1 MAGRRGRGIM
11 LMFNRLIKCRR
22 GVGSVEFA
30 ILAPILISL
39 YICCFEL
46 TMGLS
51 TAKRVTRSAAT
62 VADLVTQ
69 QTSVNKTFLA
79 TMLDVTQAIF
89 VPYDAGSVRLKIT
102 GIAID
107 QSKTAKVL
115 WSWQQDGSRP
125 YGAGTVVNDVP
136 DDMKTADS
144 FLVRAELSVPH
155 TLLLF
160 LPGLLSTETRSIT
173 ISRTYYYRQRVG
185 DSIACS
191 DC

>member
-1 MAGRRGRGIM
+1 MEGRQRRGV
-11 LMFNRLIKCRR
+11 LLALNRLINCRR

-69 QTSVNKTFLA
+69 QTSVNTTFLS

-89 VPYDAGSVRLKIT
+89 VPYDASAVSLKIT
-102 GIAID
+102 GITID
-107 QSKTAKVL
+107 QTKTPKVL
-115 WSWQQDGSRP
+115 WSWQQDGGLP
-125 YGAGTVVNDVP
+125 YAAGTVINDVP
-136 DDMKTADS
+136 DDMKTANS

-160 LPGLLSTETRSIT
+160 LPGLLSTDTRSIT
-173 ISRTYYYRQRVG
+173 ISRTFYDRQRVG
-185 DSIACS
+185 DSITCS